1 MNTTDLRDTLARHA
15 EFPDHDV
22 AARPASVRGRIRVVR
37 RRRAAAGAGA
47 VAALVLGGFGLTGL
61 ADGGDG
67 AAPASTRIGA
77 VEAPRE
83 LQSLGYTF
91 TFVHGVAAGPE
102 AETGELVARG
112 TIPETGKAHLLSW
125 GTEADGA
132 ARVFARVERLPNLD
146 AVGDDFT
153 RWIVVPPGMEGDFVV
168 RGADAAAVYEL
179 SQPAPGVS
187 GHGVTFREVVGSYEL
202 AGAEF
207 GETGESQVAL
217 EIAPGAGRLSSFGR
231 FCESSVP
238 GAQYQLLLG
247 SEFVIGGA
255 CDGPA
260 FDPGTIDNS
269 SIVDPGA
276 AGVVTMRLLQ
286 KGVDPATTDPA
297 ATLDDPDAKLGLAYY
312 QAHEGP
318 VDVLG
323 ADLDR
328 TIEYAGHTWHFV
340 RSVPAD
346 EADTVRLDS
355 IRSPQLLTVLTRF
368 DENVSLRFETGE
380 SVTQTSIAPG
390 GRITGPVLWPDEE
403 QLVIS
408 PWVGHPVAG
417 TLAVAVYEQVD

>member
-1 MNTTDLRDTLARHA
+1 MSTTDLRDTLARHA
-15 EFPDHDV
+15 EFPDHDL

-37 RRRAAAGAGA
+37 RRRAAAGAGV

-61 ADGGDG
+61 VGGSDE
-67 AAPASTRIGA
+67 AAPATTRIGD
-77 VEAPRE
+77 VEAPRA
-83 LQSLGYTF
+83 LHSLGYTF
-91 TFVHGVAAGPE
+91 TFVDGVAAGPE

-125 GTEADGA
+125 GNEGDGPV
-132 ARVFARVERLPNLD
+132 RVFARVERLPNLD
-146 AVGDDFT
+146 AVGDDFSQ
-153 RWIVVPPGMEGDFVV
+153 WIVVPPGMEGDFVV

-179 SQPAPGVS
+179 SEPAPGVS
-187 GHGVTFREVVGSYEL
+187 GHGVTFRDVVGSYEL
-202 AGAEF
+202 AGADF
-207 GETGESQVAL
+207 GETGEAQVELGIEPEAR
-217 EIAPGAGRLSSFGR
+217 RLSSFGR

-238 GAQYQLLLG
+238 GAQYQVMLG

-255 CDGPA
+255 CDGPT

-312 QAHEGP
+312 QAHEEP

-323 ADLDR
+323 HDLEP
-328 TIEYAGHTWHFV
+328 TIEYAGHAWRHV

-346 EADTVRLDS
+346 EADAVRLDAT
-355 IRSPQLLTVLTRF
+355 RSPQLLTVATRF
-368 DENVSLRFETGE
+368 DENITLRFETGDG
-380 SVTQTSIAPG
+380 VTETSTAPG
-390 GRITGPVLWPDEE
+390 GMVTGPVLWPDEK
-403 QLVIS
+403 QMVIS
-408 PWVGHPVAG
+408 PWGGQPVTG
-417 TLAVAVYEQVD
+417 TMAVAVYEQVE